1 MRRAPG
7 GSRAPRTACS
17 AAARGAR
24 AAGRTPWCRRSARLA
39 VAPYL
44 ARDVDAELEL
54 RLLLL
59 DGEVVAVVRA
69 REAALRREA
78 HVLERRILRGFVD
91 AALEKLLALELGELG
106 AHQAEHHFL
115 VLWHEAQ
122 RLEAAG
128 ALRVVFEEE
137 A

>member
-1 MRRAPG
+1 MRRAPA

-24 AAGRTPWCRRSARLA
+24 AAGRTLWCRRSARLA

-59 DGEVVAVVRA
+59 DGEVVAVMRA
-69 REAALRREA
+69 GEAALRRQA
-78 HVLERRILRGFVD
+78 HVLEGHVLRCFVD
-91 AALEKLLALELGELG
+91 AALEMILRFERRQLG
-106 AHQAEHHFL
+106 ADQAEDHLL
-115 VLWHEAQ
+115 VL
-122 RLEAAG
+122 G
-128 ALRVVFEEE
+128 
-137 A
+137 